1 MIAAPP
7 KPVERE
13 KPKKVSKQQQL
24 MDQIL
29 QNMKEQ
35 KDIQKKPRARLS
47 DLWTQKPAENGK
59 HNF

>member
-1 MIAAPP
+1 MITAPP
-7 KPVERE
+7 RPVERE

-35 KDIQKKPRARLS
+35 KDTQKKPRTRLS
-47 DLWTQKPAENGK
+47 DLWTQKPTENGK